1 MRNLINGLILS
12 IFICCLLSASAS
24 AYHPHQ
30 KVAVFGYVCDT
41 REQAESL
48 PKAHKEGGYE
58 AALVQYKKLRATFN
72 SVGEPVCAFSNRQF
86 IAEVVTE
93 VASYPDLEIPGED
106 GVLTRKT
113 FHVIE
118 TRSVAN
124 GMIAYVVTDE
134 GISPAAWEVDL

>member
-12 IFICCLLSASAS
+12 IFICCLLFTSAS
-24 AYHPHQ
+24 AYSPHQ

-58 AALVQYKKLRATFN
+58 AAIVQYKKLRATFN
-72 SVGEPVCAFSNRQF
+72 SVGEPVCAFSNGQF
-86 IAEVVTE
+86 IAELVTE
-93 VASYPDLEIPGED
+93 VTLYPDLQIPGED
-106 GVLTRKT
+106 GALTRKT

-118 TRSVAN
+118 ARSVAN
-124 GMIAYVVTDE
+124 GMIAYIVTDE
-134 GISPAAWEVDL
+134 GLSPPAVWGDL